1 MSEKFYFAINFLF
14 LLILILLWTAFKDSG
29 GLTLLGKLV
38 KAILPF

>member
-14 LLILILLWTAFKDSG
+14 LLILILLWTAFKDPK
-29 GLTLLGKLV
+29 GLTLLGKFV